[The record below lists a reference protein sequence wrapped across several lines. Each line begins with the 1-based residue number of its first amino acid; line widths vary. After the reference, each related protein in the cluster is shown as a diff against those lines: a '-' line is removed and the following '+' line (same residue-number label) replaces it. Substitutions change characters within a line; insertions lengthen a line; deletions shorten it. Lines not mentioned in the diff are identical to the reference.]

1 MDKKQAQ
8 NEISYRVLKIV
19 LLTLLSEGLITESE
33 FDDARK
39 VLVNKL
45 KPLVGG
51 LE

>member
-8 NEISYRVLKIV
+8 NEVSYRVLKIV

-39 VLVNKL
+39 QLVNKL
-45 KPLVGG
+45 KPIVGG